1 MNIQPINQQ
10 TNNNIGFQKLIVKK
24 GSFETLKKS
33 QYFPDESYPNY
44 HENLKNFYKKL
55 MKLRKKMEKNDVYN
69 VVIRPNSK
77 ELEGGI
83 YIENS
88 EGRQQTGFFKSFDKL
103 LEVEAKEPVKLL
115 TKEQDPNFFD
125 RFFRNWKRKRYN
137 KQVERK
143 QVNMPDFLNLV
154 IKHIEEMTNNADY
167 LAELHNL
174 KK

>member
-1 MNIQPINQQ
+1 
-10 TNNNIGFQKLIVKK
+10 
-24 GSFETLKKS
+24 
-33 QYFPDESYPNY
+33 
-44 HENLKNFYKKL
+44 
-55 MKLRKKMEKNDVYN
+55 MKLRKKMEKNEVYN

-88 EGRQQTGFFKSFDKL
+88 EGRMQTGFFKSFDKL
-103 LEVEAKEPVKLL
+103 LKVEAKEPVKLL
-115 TKEQDPNFFD
+115 TKEQEPNFFD